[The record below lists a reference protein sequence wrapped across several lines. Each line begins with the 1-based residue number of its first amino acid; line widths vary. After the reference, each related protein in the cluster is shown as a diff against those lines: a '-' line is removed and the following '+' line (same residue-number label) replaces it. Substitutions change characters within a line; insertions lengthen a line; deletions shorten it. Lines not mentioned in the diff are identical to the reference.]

1 MAADSAKGVVLKG
14 RFTIRSDD
22 PNELP
27 DLHRMDSKKPA
38 DPPPLPDPVLEEAKQ
53 TPHMSLRG
61 MERQIHEVEPHPARL
76 ISISPART
84 SKPAESQEPS
94 HSHRPKRPGSH
105 LVEEGQMVGM
115 EVFQSFATIVSAKFS
130 EMLALHRDIMME
142 IIHKDASRD
151 EQVLLLCKE
160 NAKLARQVTEIE
172 LENQFARERLTGS

>member
-1 MAADSAKGVVLKG
+1 MAADPAKGVVLKG

-22 PNELP
+22 PSDLP
-27 DLHRMDSKKPA
+27 DIHRLDSKKPIEA
-38 DPPPLPDPVLEEAKQ
+38 PSVPDSMTEEAKQ
-53 TPHMSLRG
+53 PPHLSLRS

-76 ISISPART
+76 ISVSPART
-84 SKPAESQEPS
+84 SKPAESQEAG
-94 HSHRPKRPGSH
+94 HSHRPKKHGSH
-105 LVEEGQMVGM
+105 VVEDGQLVAV

-151 EQVLLLCKE
+151 EQVLLLCRE